1 MATLFSI
8 LYWCFLAS
16 TSMVLYPI
24 AVVICLVTAPFDRN
38 RVILHRYTCW
48 WAMLYMRCL
57 PGWRLRLEGRDKIR
71 PGVPYVLVA
80 NHQSMADIMT
90 LSSLAVPF
98 KWVSKKEA
106 FRLPCIGWNMYLNQ
120 YVKVDRGNMRSVRAT
135 LEECQR
141 WLQRGVP
148 LMMFPEGTRS
158 RDGEL
163 HEFHSGA
170 FKLAVDCGCA
180 VVPVVCDGTGPI
192 YQGLKVYAFPG
203 PVTIRVLDPIA
214 VTAETKDVK
223 LRDEVFALMK
233 RELDEIRGRALEKQ
247 PA

>member
-8 LYWCFLAS
+8 LYWCFLAF
-16 TSMVLYPI
+16 TSLILYVVAVL
-24 AVVICLVTAPFDRN
+24 ICLLTAPFDGN
-38 RVILHRYTCW
+38 RVLSHRFTCW
-48 WAMLYMRCL
+48 WAMLYMRVL
-57 PGWRLRLEGRDKIR
+57 PGWRLRLEGREKIR
-71 PGVPYVLVA
+71 PGIPYVLVA

-90 LSSLAVPF
+90 LSALAVPF

-141 WLQRGVP
+141 WLERGMP
-148 LMMFPEGTRS
+148 LLMFPEGTRS

-170 FKLAVDCGCA
+170 FKLAIDSGAA
-180 VVPVVCDGTGPI
+180 VVPIICDGTLPI
-192 YQGLKVYAFPG
+192 YQGFKVCAFPG
-203 PVTIRVLDPIA
+203 PVTIRVLDPIPIA
-214 VTAETKDVK
+214 GETSAAK
-223 LRDEVFALMK
+223 LRDEVFARMK
-233 RELDEIRGRALEKQ
+233 RELHEIRGGALQKQ